1 MNNYAITIS
10 LYLVIAINH
19 VAWANNHPHS
29 LTISESWTDNGGLY
43 FDADFYQK
51 IANEKKYVP
60 DGRLS
65 GYVDTLMT
73 WGMIESSKPIQLF
86 GGSYALTNEYAVS
99 IVCVNHQFADYLTP
113 SNSVW
118 AVITNSMGHVVNS
131 ECLYNQGQNR
141 VYRENICSI
150 LGDNGRMVI
159 QQTFEDNT
167 CSVRYL
173 NWKDLYEDGNPS
185 VYFQCHDELW
195 TKGSGDLMRG
205 YKNLIFSIEDYIDQ
219 DGIVNLIKADYL
231 RTDKICKQI
240 ELGQIK
246 PTDNFLVRSVK
257 TRTGN
262 DYTILLNKSQQNDCS
277 FLFRVMKCDIYSM
290 ESEQIVGESKPINQK
305 AIRDIKVIIKSSK
318 NKVHIKIRHNR
329 ILSARSI
336 LKLELN

>member
-1 MNNYAITIS
+1 MTIWTTFNDVRPKPIIRMNNYAITIS

-131 ECLYNQGQNR
+131 ESY
-141 VYRENICSI
+141 
-150 LGDNGRMVI
+150 
-159 QQTFEDNT
+159 T
-167 CSVRYL
+167 
-173 NWKDLYEDGNPS
+173 
-185 VYFQCHDELW
+185 
-195 TKGSGDLMRG
+195 
-205 YKNLIFSIEDYIDQ
+205 
-219 DGIVNLIKADYL
+219 IKA
-231 RTDKICKQI
+231 
-240 ELGQIK
+240 
-246 PTDNFLVRSVK
+246 
-257 TRTGN
+257 RTG
-262 DYTILLNKSQQNDCS
+262 YIGKTSVQYWVTMAEWS
-277 FLFRVMKCDIYSM
+277 FSR
-290 ESEQIVGESKPINQK
+290 
-305 AIRDIKVIIKSSK
+305 
-318 NKVHIKIRHNR
+318 
-329 ILSARSI
+329 LSRTTLAQLGI
-336 LKLELN
+336 